1 MLLVNKMWEIPI
13 WIEVLFCFSFILY
26 LVIAL
31 RNFYRSSWLG
41 AFFKA
46 SIISFFYML
55 IIVPVAAIGIIMVAF
70 MLY

>member
-26 LVIAL
+26 LMIAL

-41 AFFKA
+41 AFLKA
-46 SIISFFYML
+46 NTISFLYMM